1 MAKFVHLMFTPYSG
15 TQAELLLPLQNLGF
29 GFQEI
34 RLKLG
39 EEPKKTTQTL
49 TQLKLLLYKISSH
62 FCISIIL

>member
-1 MAKFVHLMFTPYSG
+1 MAKFVYLMFTPYSG

-39 EEPKKTTQTL
+39 EEPKKTRGTD
-49 TQLKLLLYKISSH
+49 
-62 FCISIIL
+62 FNSIKTFII